1 MMDTSTNAPA
11 MPVQA
16 PAAHAENAG
25 VQLRILS
32 GCHQGASLPIAAD
45 ALLRVGSDDDC
56 DVLLSDCGLAAGEAV
71 QVGWQ
76 QGRWSVQMPANGPGA
91 EPSSQ
96 ALGTQ
101 ALLGQVRAT
110 VCAEHAPWPALT
122 PGLALPKERD
132 AQAEAAP
139 EAPEAPAGMPEAEVE
154 HVHAS
159 AATAPE
165 PKPARPRHTRQWT
178 AGALA
183 LALLGVGWVAW
194 HNAPEAGQAQAR
206 QASPLAEAVLSP
218 QEKDKAVKAA
228 SLAIALVDPALRM
241 RVEANAEGGV
251 TVSGWVDSVEQF
263 DRLAQALS
271 SQRPLPR
278 LAVRTAAEVLDA
290 LSDAGSAHGVNLQ
303 FALMGSGK
311 VQAKGLVTA
320 PAMQQLVLAQLRA
333 RAPDGIEIVDGLRV
347 ASLQGPA
354 VKGWLEAQGLVATK
368 AEWDGEQLVL
378 GVDITDAQRAPLEH
392 LLAAAQTPLSGVP
405 FVLQTRP
412 MKAAAA
418 ARKSNAADSGLPFRI
433 RSVVGGVAPYV
444 VLADGAKLQ
453 PGGRH
458 AGWRLLA
465 VAPDHLVFDGP
476 QRLELSR

>member
-1 MMDTSTNAPA
+1 MNTSANASAVPA
-11 MPVQA
+11 QA
-16 PAAHAENAG
+16 TAAPAENAG

-32 GCHQGASLPIAAD
+32 GCHQGASLAIAAD
-45 ALLRVGSDDDC
+45 ELLRVGSDDDC
-56 DVLLSDCGLAAGEAV
+56 DVLLSDCGLAAGESV

-76 QGRWSVQMPANGPGA
+76 QGRWSVQMPVSGPGA

-101 ALLGQVRAT
+101 ALLGQVHAT

-122 PGLALPKERD
+122 PDLALPKARD
-132 AQAEAAP
+132 AHALAAP
-139 EAPEAPAGMPEAEVE
+139 EEPAGMQPTEVE
-154 HVHAS
+154 QVHAS

-165 PKPARPRHTRQWT
+165 PKPARPRRTRQWAT
-178 AGALA
+178 GALA
-183 LALLGVGWVAW
+183 LALLSVGWVVW
-194 HNAPEAGQAQAR
+194 RNAPEAGQAQAW
-206 QASPLAEAVLSP
+206 QASPLAEAVVLP
-218 QEKDKAVKAA
+218 QENDKAVKAA

-251 TVSGWVDSVEQF
+251 TVSGWVDSFEQF

-303 FALMGSGK
+303 FSLMGSGK

-354 VKGWLEAQGLVATK
+354 VKRWLQAQGLVATK

-378 GVDITDAQRAPLEH
+378 GVDITDAQRAPLER
-392 LLAAAQTPLSGVP
+392 LLAAPQTPLTGVP
-405 FVLQTRP
+405 FVLQARQ
-412 MKAAAA
+412 MKAAAV
-418 ARKSNAADSGLPFRI
+418 ARRSNPADSGLPFVI

-458 AGWRLLA
+458 AGWRLVA
-465 VAPDHLVFDGP
+465 IAPDHLVFDGP
-476 QRLELSR
+476 QRLEVSR